1 MGLYGLCLKGVVG
14 PTVTPLSLDLS
25 LLMGEMSA
33 QVKFQSSQQL
43 QCERPWAGRFG
54 NVLVNW
60 YLISRSL

>member
-1 MGLYGLCLKGVVG
+1 MGLFGLCLKGVVG

-33 QVKFQSSQQL
+33 QVKFKSIQQP

-54 NVLVNW
+54 ELVPNLKE
-60 YLISRSL
+60 LIG